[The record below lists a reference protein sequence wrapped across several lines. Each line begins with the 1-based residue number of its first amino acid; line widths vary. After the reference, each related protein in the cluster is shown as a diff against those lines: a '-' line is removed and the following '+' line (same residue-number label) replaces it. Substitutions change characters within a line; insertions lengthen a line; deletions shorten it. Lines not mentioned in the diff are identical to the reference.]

1 MNLTKMYK
9 TTLAL
14 SVASIVISL
23 VTLSILI
30 AKW

>member
-1 MNLTKMYK
+1 MNITKMYK
-9 TTLAL
+9 TTMVL
-14 SVASIVISL
+14 SMASIVISL

>member
-1 MNLTKMYK
+1 MNITKMYK
-9 TTLAL
+9 ATMTISA
-14 SVASIVISL
+14 ASIVISL